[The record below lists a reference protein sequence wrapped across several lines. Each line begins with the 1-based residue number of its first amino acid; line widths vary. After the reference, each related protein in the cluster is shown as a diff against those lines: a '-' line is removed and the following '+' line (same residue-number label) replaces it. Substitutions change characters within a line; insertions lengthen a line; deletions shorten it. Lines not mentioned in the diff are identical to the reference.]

1 MPSRYRLTPE
11 IEGQIVSFIRSG
23 GYPWV
28 AAEGAGIP
36 RNVFA
41 QWMCR
46 GAKPRSW
53 PQYRRFYEQVMQ
65 ARAQA
70 RLAAELETR
79 KKDPRYWLT
88 HGPGREQPGAPGWT
102 NPPKAPVPEKRKGEE
117 RLLSERFLQLV
128 GPVLQALTAFPEA
141 RAAIALELEK
151 LGQEKM
157 LKSHRRRA
165 TRQPKTKSP
174 GN

>member
-11 IEGQIVSFIRSG
+11 IEGQILSFIRSG

-36 RNVFA
+36 RQVFA
-41 QWMCR
+41 QWMRR
-46 GAKPRSW
+46 GVKPRSRQ
-53 PQYRRFYEQVMQ
+53 PFRRFYEQVMQ

-79 KKDPRYWLT
+79 KHDPRYWLT
-88 HGPGREQPGAPGWT
+88 HGPGRERPGAPGWT
-102 NPPKAPVPEKRKGEE
+102 NPPKALVLEKRKSEE

-128 GPVLQALTAFPEA
+128 DPVLQALVPFPEA
-141 RAAIALELEK
+141 RAAVALELEK
-151 LGQEKM
+151 LGREKPKRRSAKQ
-157 LKSHRRRA
+157 KS
-165 TRQPKTKSP
+165 
-174 GN
+174 

>member
-41 QWMCR
+41 QWMRR

-88 HGPGREQPGAPGWT
+88 HGPGREQPRAPGWT
-102 NPPKAPVPEKRKGEE
+102 NPPRAQALEKRKGEE

-157 LKSHRRRA
+157 RKSHRRR
-165 TRQPKTKSP
+165 TGRPPKT
-174 GN
+174 

>member
-36 RNVFA
+36 RRVFA
-41 QWMCR
+41 QWLRR
-46 GAKPRSW
+46 GAKPRSGLR
-53 PQYRRFYEQVMQ
+53 YRRFYEHVMQ

-70 RLAAELETR
+70 RLAAEVETR

-88 HGPGREQPGAPGWT
+88 HGPGREHTGAAGWT
-102 NPPKAPVPEKRKGEE
+102 NPPRAPALARRKGEDTLLTE
-117 RLLSERFLQLV
+117 RLLRMLA
-128 GPVLQALTAFPEA
+128 PVLQSLTAYPEA
-141 RAAIALELEK
+141 RAALALELEK
-151 LGQEKM
+151 LGQEKVNNR
-157 LKSHRRRA
+157 SRA
-165 TRQPKTKSP
+165 QKLRLPKRE
-174 GN
+174 GGD

>member
-41 QWMCR
+41 QWMRR
-46 GAKPRSW
+46 GAKPRSQ
-53 PQYRRFYEQVMQ
+53 PPHRRFYEQVMQ

-102 NPPKAPVPEKRKGEE
+102 NPPKPPALEKRKSDEA
-117 RLLSERFLQLV
+117 LLSEGFLRLV
-128 GPVLQALTAFPEA
+128 NPILQALAPFPEA
-141 RAAIALELEK
+141 RAAVALELER
-151 LGQEKM
+151 LG
-157 LKSHRRRA
+157 
-165 TRQPKTKSP
+165 
-174 GN
+174 ND

>member
-36 RNVFA
+36 RQVFA
-41 QWMCR
+41 RWIRR
-46 GAKPRSW
+46 GARARSR
-53 PQYRRFYEQVMQ
+53 PPYRRFYEQVMQ

-88 HGPGREQPGAPGWT
+88 HGPGRERPGEPGWT
-102 NPPKAPVPEKRKGEE
+102 NPPKAPVPEKRKGQE

-128 GPVLQALTAFPEA
+128 SPVLQALTAFPEG

-157 LKSHRRRA
+157 LKSHRQRT
-165 TRQPKTKSP
+165 TRQPKTNSP